1 MKITHDIISIL
12 LMISTLFSVPS
23 IADSKNM
30 NGHSVMNKSDKY
42 FTKSKALCFT
52 RFTID
57 IPKNSQT
64 VYGRLSAGA
73 ELTRIEG
80 GANKIDE
87 IIKFDIKNS
96 QKDAE
101 LFKKYNKI
109 TEITEKIISTDNPDI
124 KQLITLNGIDTYIL
138 RSYLKLAQDV
148 YISTGSSIIGHDVR
162 EYFLSDIEV
171 FKHLR
176 ARKDDEIPTEPG
188 ICIDGAFST
197 LETPYESIEF
207 GVRLTDFPDVH
218 FSFQSIK
225 SGNLGMELELKKDLE
240 EGKQNARA
248 TGLGAWVKK
257 LKVLRLGKRTVNDW
271 HGEEML
277 LHVPSGN
284 GKPSYHKFVFRALC
298 IEDDPLHPYVEM
310 TLDTGVVENQSASK
324 EPSLSDEE
332 ALALWDKL
340 LNSIRV
346 RPNAVATGSLKSVQ
360 TEDERRTH

>member
-1 MKITHDIISIL
+1 MKISSTIRSSIFILFFIFFHPIAISKDL
-12 LMISTLFSVPS
+12 HRQ
-23 IADSKNM
+23 K
-30 NGHSVMNKSDKY
+30 MNKITFDDINY
-42 FTKSKALCFT
+42 FKNLCFT
-52 RFTID
+52 RFIID
-57 IPKNSQT
+57 IPKNSLT
-64 VYGRLSAGA
+64 VYGRLSVGA
-73 ELTRIEG
+73 ELIRIEN
-80 GANKIDE
+80 GADKIDE
-87 IIKFDIKNS
+87 IIINDIKNNADNARLFQS
-96 QKDAE
+96 DNEIDKMAGRVLPTLHKDV
-101 LFKKYNKI
+101 
-109 TEITEKIISTDNPDI
+109 
-124 KQLITLNGIDTYIL
+124 KQLITISGFDIY
-138 RSYLKLAQDV
+138 RVHSYFKLAQDA
-148 YISTGSSIIGHDVR
+148 YISPGGGVTSSSIHQNLKDDV
-162 EYFLSDIEV
+162 EV

-197 LETPYESIEF
+197 LDTPYESIEF

-298 IEDDPLHPYVEM
+298 IEGDPLHPYVEM

-360 TEDERRTH
+360 TQD

>member
-1 MKITHDIISIL
+1 MKIINT
-12 LMISTLFSVPS
+12 ISTILFLVSTLISPLS
-23 IADSKNM
+23 SATSKNM
-30 NGHSVMNKSDKY
+30 NGHSVMNISDRFFKK
-42 FTKSKALCFT
+42 TKALCFT

-57 IPKNSQT
+57 IPENSQT
-64 VYGRLSAGA
+64 AYGRLSVGA
-73 ELTRIEG
+73 ELTRIED
-80 GANKIDE
+80 GAEKIDE
-87 IIKFDIKNS
+87 IIEFDIRQS
-96 QKDAE
+96 QKEAE
-101 LFKKYNKI
+101 LFKNHNKLP
-109 TEITEKIISTDNPDI
+109 EITGRIIPTERPDI
-124 KQLITLNGIDTYIL
+124 KQLITLNGFDTYIL

-148 YISTGSSIIGHDVR
+148 YISTNPSIIGHDVR
-162 EYFLSDIEV
+162 DYFLKDVEV
-171 FKHLR
+171 FKYLR

-225 SGNLGMELELKKDLE
+225 SGNKGMKLELKKDLE

-284 GKPSYHKFVFRALC
+284 GKPSYHKFVFRSLS
-298 IEDDPLHPYVEM
+298 IGDDPLHPYVEM
-310 TLDTGVVENQSASK
+310 TLDTGVVDNQSASR

-332 ALALWDKL
+332 ALALWDRL

-346 RPNAVATGSLKSVQ
+346 RPNAVATGSHNSVQ
-360 TEDERRTH
+360 TEN